1 MIIFRKYL
9 KERNYYYFEEEES
22 DHFHDCDLEYGRDAD
37 TNFEN
42 NDDNENEANEVEE
55 PIEMYS
61 DAKELQ
67 IDESVVF
74 QSDEAFAASFVETV
88 QKCVSGSILFDQ
100 IQKLPNTGSKLGV
113 SLTMN
118 RAIKALSVVKKLDA
132 ETGNITWGKC
142 KKGLREKLCQV
153 FADLL
158 PETADWLFLST
169 AILEPFLPKKIV
181 SKKVMQ
187 MRNAD
192 ADTTD
197 NFTNRVADRVALLSC
212 ALADTDMLRHWVDVA
227 KPIDASSRPGKFIIP
242 DIKVFTFFS
251 FFHFSCTLFMFNH
264 RDS

>member
-1 MIIFRKYL
+1 M
-9 KERNYYYFEEEES
+9 
-22 DHFHDCDLEYGRDAD
+22 
-37 TNFEN
+37 
-42 NDDNENEANEVEE
+42 
-55 PIEMYS
+55 
-61 DAKELQ
+61 
-67 IDESVVF
+67 
-74 QSDEAFAASFVETV
+74 
-88 QKCVSGSILFDQ
+88 
-100 IQKLPNTGSKLGV
+100 
-113 SLTMN
+113 
-118 RAIKALSVVKKLDA
+118 
-132 ETGNITWGKC
+132 
-142 KKGLREKLCQV
+142 REKLCQV

-192 ADTTD
+192 ADMTD

-242 DIKVFTFFS
+242 DSKVFTFFS